1 MSSIK
6 IMELDLSLDNVRDWR
21 ASLASGGINI
31 FIGDFKNNALGK
43 EVRQLT
49 FESFN
54 TVDNQ
59 GKVR

>member
-1 MSSIK
+1 
-6 IMELDLSLDNVRDWR
+6 MELDLSLDNVRDWR